1 MGYAKQTRLAAATT
15 VLLMAAL
22 ISAPSLAAETNGA
35 NQTNQSNQKVN
46 TSHKGEAQ
54 DLITKA
60 TQEVRTMEADPQ
72 LKQLMG
78 KAKGVFLV
86 PEFGRGAL
94 IVGGRGGAGLV
105 LAKNNGQWS
114 DPAFYDFGAIR
125 LGTQAGGSGGKI
137 AFLLMTDNAVDAFK
151 SGNKISLNAEAGLTI
166 VNFSHNGQ
174 ASWGKGDIVM
184 WSDNSGLYGGASV
197 SVTDLNWADNNN
209 QAYYGRRMQPDQI
222 LDGQVNTPDAGQLK
236 QALAG

>member
-72 LKQLMG
+72 LKQLDWCRAHHCLG
-78 KAKGVFLV
+78 F
-86 PEFGRGAL
+86 P
-94 IVGGRGGAGLV
+94 
-105 LAKNNGQWS
+105 
-114 DPAFYDFGAIR
+114 PAP
-125 LGTQAGGSGGKI
+125 GSGN
-137 AFLLMTDNAVDAFK
+137 LDA
-151 SGNKISLNAEAGLTI
+151 
-166 VNFSHNGQ
+166 
-174 ASWGKGDIVM
+174 ASWTR
-184 WSDNSGLYGGASV
+184 A
-197 SVTDLNWADNNN
+197 TRA
-209 QAYYGRRMQPDQI
+209 
-222 LDGQVNTPDAGQLK
+222 
-236 QALAG
+236 